1 MVDSPETSNPSRH
14 SALCGVHAARG
25 TIAASH
31 QPNYIP
37 WLGYFFKIAQADK
50 FVFVDMVMFPNSGF
64 VNRNSIKT
72 QGGAAWLT
80 IPILKAG
87 RSGQLIAEVETDNF
101 QPWVRRHLMT
111 LRSNYGKAPYF
122 KEIFALLEPHYGAV
136 VGRTN
141 SLTEFN
147 IGLIRG
153 IAAYLG
159 IGTQWILA
167 SKLDVAG
174 PKTDLIAS
182 ICTAVGADTYV
193 AGTGAKAYMEN
204 EKLENAGVKLVYSS
218 FTQTPYPQLFGE
230 FISNLSIVDVLMNC
244 GASGTRRLLGIKSE
258 DDGAVFDNAEA

>member
-14 SALCGVHAARG
+14 SALCGVNAARG

-50 FVFVDMVMFPNSGF
+50 FVFVDMVMFSNSGF

-72 QGGAAWLT
+72 QSGAAWLT
-80 IPILKAG
+80 IPVLKAG
-87 RSGQLIAEVETDNF
+87 RSGQLIAELETDNY

-141 SLTEFN
+141 SLAKFN
-147 IGLIRG
+147 IGLICG

-159 IGTQWILA
+159 ISTQWILA

-193 AGTGAKAYMEN
+193 AGTGAKAYIEN
-204 EKLENAGVKLVYSS
+204 EKLENVGVALVYSS

-258 DDGAVFDNAEA
+258 HDGAVFDNAEA

>member
-1 MVDSPETSNPSRH
+1 MVDRPATSNPSRH
-14 SALCGVHAARG
+14 SALCGVTAARG

-50 FVFVDMVMFPNSGF
+50 FVFVDMVMFSNPGF

-72 QGGAAWLT
+72 QSGAAWLT
-80 IPILKAG
+80 IPVLKAG
-87 RSGQLIAEVETDNF
+87 RSGQLIAEVETDNV
-101 QPWVRRHLMT
+101 QPWVRRHLMA

-141 SLTEFN
+141 SLAEFN

-159 IGTQWILA
+159 IGVQWILA

-174 PKTDLIAS
+174 PKTDLVAS

-193 AGTGAKAYMEN
+193 AGTGAKAYLEN
-204 EKLENAGVKLVYSS
+204 EKLENAGVTLVYSS
-218 FTQTPYPQLFGE
+218 FSQTPYPQLSGE

-244 GASGTRRLLGIKSE
+244 GASGTRRLLGLEFE
-258 DDGAVFDNAEA
+258 DNGAVFDNAEA

>member
-1 MVDSPETSNPSRH
+1 M
-14 SALCGVHAARG
+14 
-25 TIAASH
+25 
-31 QPNYIP
+31 
-37 WLGYFFKIAQADK
+37 
-50 FVFVDMVMFPNSGF
+50 
-64 VNRNSIKT
+64 
-72 QGGAAWLT
+72 
-80 IPILKAG
+80 
-87 RSGQLIAEVETDNF
+87 
-101 QPWVRRHLMT
+101 
-111 LRSNYGKAPYF
+111 
-122 KEIFALLEPHYGAV
+122 
-136 VGRTN
+136 
-141 SLTEFN
+141 
-147 IGLIRG
+147 GLICG

-204 EKLENAGVKLVYSS
+204 EKLENAGVTLVYSS